1 MTGLPY
7 EECKRWQAEGRT
19 PQEAEFARP
28 AYALPPFH
36 PYFAERARHRRRP
49 RRSVDG
55 ALVSGVL
62 TVLCVATLIATIV
75 AAATLPV

>member
-7 EECKRWQAEGRT
+7 EDCKRRQTEVRT
-19 PQEAEFARP
+19 PRDPEFVQP

-36 PYFAERARHRRRP
+36 PYFAEQARQRRR

-55 ALVSGVL
+55 AVVSGVL
-62 TVLCVATLIATIV
+62 TALCLATLIVTVV

>member
-7 EECKRWQAEGRT
+7 EECRRSWEEGRALPGDGPAVT
-19 PQEAEFARP
+19 P

-36 PYFAERARHRRRP
+36 PGHPPRSRHRRG
-49 RRSVDG
+49 RRAVDG

-62 TVLCVATLIATIV
+62 GVLCVATLIVTV
-75 AAATLPV
+75 VVAATLPV